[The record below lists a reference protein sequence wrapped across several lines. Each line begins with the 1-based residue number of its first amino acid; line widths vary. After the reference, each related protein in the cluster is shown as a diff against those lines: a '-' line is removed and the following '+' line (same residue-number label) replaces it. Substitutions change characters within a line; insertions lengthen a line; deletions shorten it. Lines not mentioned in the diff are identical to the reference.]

1 MKRVSW
7 DGYQVFLTVAQQ
19 GGLRAAS
26 GILGLSSATIGRRM
40 LEFEREIGISLFNR
54 SQSGYSLTEA
64 GQQLFER
71 LQHMDL
77 IARNVEAW
85 REEASGIP
93 TIRIAAGTWVA
104 WLISRNLPAICS
116 SSDPFRVELLISEQR
131 ATLAHRD
138 SDIGVR
144 AFEPF
149 ESNLAAVKVGE
160 VAYAVYQ
167 TKHLAAAEQDRWVA
181 VSKENAISAYL
192 RWPYV
197 NVPDKIAVLVNRPR
211 SLRDL
216 ICAGAGRGVL
226 PCFVGDQEPELERV
240 NGTLEELRHR
250 QWLVMNDQDR
260 HRADI
265 RTVIDRLTVL
275 MKHYGRAFSAETS
288 QVSSEAAPVTA
299 EATSSVSVRPRAVGR
314 RNE

>member
-1 MKRVSW
+1 MKNVAW

-26 GILGLSSATIGRRM
+26 SVLGLSSATIGRRM
-40 LEFEREIGISLFNR
+40 LELEREIGVTLFNR

-71 LQHMDL
+71 LQQMDL
-77 IARNVEAW
+77 AARNVEAW
-85 REEASGIP
+85 REAANGIP
-93 TIRIAAGTWVA
+93 TVRIAAGTWVA
-104 WLISRNLPAICS
+104 WLISKNLPAIYS
-116 SSDPFRVELLISEQR
+116 SGDQFRIELLISEQR
-131 ATLAHRD
+131 AALAHRE

-144 AFEPF
+144 AFDPV
-149 ESNLAAVKVGE
+149 ESNLAAVKAGE

-167 TKHLAAAEQDRWVA
+167 AKHLTAAEQGSWVA

-192 RWPYV
+192 RWPYT
-197 NVPDKIAVLVNRPR
+197 NVPNKIAVLVNRPR

-226 PCFVGDQEPELERV
+226 PCFVGDQEPRLERV
-240 NGTLEELRHR
+240 GGTIEELRHR
-250 QWLVMNDQDR
+250 QWLVMNAEDR

-265 RTVIDRLTVL
+265 RTVIDRLTGL
-275 MKHYGRAFSAETS
+275 MRRHARAFSAETS
-288 QVSSEAAPVTA
+288 PVSSE
-299 EATSSVSVRPRAVGR
+299 SVSATART
-314 RNE
+314 